1 MQAPNT
7 ATSITHTNVRLLI
20 PVPGSF
26 AEAMSDYERLV
37 PSLDSARVED
47 LVRRQ
52 ASWDEVIEQARE
64 NAPHGFVIFWRFEVQ
79 PLMSLAG
86 DEWPCVQ
93 YLMGNH
99 TIAQRM
105 FHHDPAVMLS
115 APLRTVLCAGAS
127 GVVTLQV
134 DQPSSRFG
142 SYGDPEIAAVGRE
155 LDGML
160 ADLLD
165 ALGAPVPGELRA
177 QR

>member
-1 MQAPNT
+1 MRAPNA

-20 PVPGSF
+20 PMPGSF
-26 AEAMSDYERLV
+26 DEAMSNYETLL
-37 PSLDSARVED
+37 PALDSDRVGD
-47 LVRRQ
+47 LVRRR
-52 ASWDEVIEQARE
+52 APWDEVVEQFRE
-64 NAPHGFVIFWRFEVQ
+64 NAPHGFVIFWRFEIT

-86 DEWPCVQ
+86 DEWPCVM

-99 TIAQRM
+99 TVAQRM

-115 APLRTVLCAGAS
+115 APLRTVLCADAS
-127 GVVTLQV
+127 GVVTLHV

-142 SYGDPEIAAVGRE
+142 SYGNPEIAAVGRE

-165 ALGAPVPGELRA
+165 ALGAPVPSELRA
-177 QR
+177 QP